1 MKWHKFLR
9 KSRSLVLSG
18 ALGLLIAACSND
30 TDGKTKETFIDQE
43 MAWNSIKDEVLN
55 NTNGEIEVWG
65 SNAPIRADSVIQTYF
80 TVEQSPHYLSWLFF
94 IDDRP
99 FGNWSHP
106 CRYIYVNVLDGIYE
120 VHYNKWP
127 PKNQD
132 TEMKIIITPNYSND
146 EKN

>member
-55 NTNGEIEVWG
+55 NTNGEIEVM
-65 SNAPIRADSVIQTYF
+65 
-80 TVEQSPHYLSWLFF
+80 
-94 IDDRP
+94 
-99 FGNWSHP
+99 
-106 CRYIYVNVLDGIYE
+106 E
-120 VHYNKWP
+120 V
-127 PKNQD
+127 
-132 TEMKIIITPNYSND
+132 
-146 EKN
+146 